1 MKNLDDKQKQQI
13 KSLEAKL
20 KASGEV
26 NNRLNE
32 ALSSVE
38 TEKRATRNYN
48 FVQVYKS
55 ELMLLRGLIDL
66 SPQSAKILL
75 LMVEKMNKQ
84 NAIMIPQDSL
94 QKVFGLKSRSTITK
108 AISVLKK
115 QRWIDVK
122 KVGSMNIYRVNSTA
136 FWQSNAQTKGH
147 VSCFEASLKNCDEE
161 GKKVYDENWKGIK
174 IKSLPVLLD

>member
-1 MKNLDDKQKQQI
+1 
-13 KSLEAKL
+13 
-20 KASGEV
+20 
-26 NNRLNE
+26 
-32 ALSSVE
+32 
-38 TEKRATRNYN
+38 
-48 FVQVYKS
+48 
-55 ELMLLRGLIDL
+55 
-66 SPQSAKILL
+66 
-75 LMVEKMNKQ
+75 
-84 NAIMIPQDSL
+84 L